1 MVRVPDDADAPP
13 RPRRALRVALI
24 LYAVAFAIGTH
35 LPGVQIIV
43 ETPTLIQIDKLIH
56 FAGFAGLALLVMLNL
71 PPRAALGLR
80 ALIHPLAALGLLGY
94 ALVDEYTQQWV
105 GRTIDAGDV
114 IANALAILSVY
125 LMFAAPSGLTR
136 WPGFL
141 VAAARALW
149 LAIVPAATLVSITP
163 QAGTLLRRLDPQGRW
178 WFDSDKD
185 AHFFCAM
192 AFTWLL
198 AMAWPGT
205 RAKPRLSVGIT
216 LALMLLSAAPIEW
229 AQAALG
235 RGWPDPADAAA
246 HYRGV
251 LVALAVWAGL
261 AGLIGPLWN
270 ALLDRLGRPTLAEL
284 ARPRQAAFDPAQD
297 ARFVGHAAVVSALTL
312 LSRLTGLVRD
322 AVLAAVFGLGLV
334 ADAFAIGF
342 LIPNLF
348 RRLFGEGA
356 LTASF
361 IPHYSDL
368 LRRDPQLARRFA
380 SLCVALLVVVL
391 GAITVAGQLVLSAM
405 LSEGGWDDRGALAI
419 RLVMVMLPYMPL
431 VCLVAL
437 LGGLLQVHRKFGPAA
452 NAPILLNLIIIA
464 FAFWAGLGA
473 EDVAAQKSVAFI
485 VGGAVIVAGLIQ
497 VGYLLIATQ
506 RVTRLTWRFSGA
518 GPTLRRMLVMMVP
531 MVLGLAVFQINA
543 LLDILIAMWLSPGQ
557 RGLVPEQPIL
567 GLFESYPMRLG
578 DIAALGWAQR
588 LYQFPLGVFGIAIAT
603 AIFPALAGAVIDAPP
618 GRGGQATPGD
628 RFASTLREGLRLTV
642 FIGLPASVGLILVR
656 EPLTSLIYQRANF
669 SEADARRVA
678 AILLGYA
685 PAIWAYS
692 MTHVLT
698 RAFHALKDATTPLKV
713 SLGMVV
719 LNLGLNL
726 VLVWPLGAQGLA
738 VSTATTAAIQCAVL
752 VLLARRRVA
761 TPIDRQ
767 VLLSWGRAAIA
778 SGVMG
783 AALLAPLLFFP
794 PRGAGMTHQAVL
806 VASMTGGGAAVFL
819 LAAKWMGCEELGWLK
834 RRRGEGGE

>member
-1 MVRVPDDADAPP
+1 
-13 RPRRALRVALI
+13 
-24 LYAVAFAIGTH
+24 
-35 LPGVQIIV
+35 
-43 ETPTLIQIDKLIH
+43 
-56 FAGFAGLALLVMLNL
+56 
-71 PPRAALGLR
+71 
-80 ALIHPLAALGLLGY
+80 
-94 ALVDEYTQQWV
+94 
-105 GRTIDAGDV
+105 
-114 IANALAILSVY
+114 
-125 LMFAAPSGLTR
+125 
-136 WPGFL
+136 
-141 VAAARALW
+141 
-149 LAIVPAATLVSITP
+149 
-163 QAGTLLRRLDPQGRW
+163 
-178 WFDSDKD
+178 
-185 AHFFCAM
+185 
-192 AFTWLL
+192 
-198 AMAWPGT
+198 
-205 RAKPRLSVGIT
+205 
-216 LALMLLSAAPIEW
+216 
-229 AQAALG
+229 
-235 RGWPDPADAAA
+235 
-246 HYRGV
+246 
-251 LVALAVWAGL
+251 
-261 AGLIGPLWN
+261 
-270 ALLDRLGRPTLAEL
+270 
-284 ARPRQAAFDPAQD
+284 
-297 ARFVGHAAVVSALTL
+297 
-312 LSRLTGLVRD
+312 
-322 AVLAAVFGLGLV
+322 
-334 ADAFAIGF
+334 
-342 LIPNLF
+342 
-348 RRLFGEGA
+348 
-356 LTASF
+356 
-361 IPHYSDL
+361 
-368 LRRDPQLARRFA
+368 
-380 SLCVALLVVVL
+380 
-391 GAITVAGQLVLSAM
+391 
-405 LSEGGWDDRGALAI
+405 
-419 RLVMVMLPYMPL
+419 
-431 VCLVAL
+431 
-437 LGGLLQVHRKFGPAA
+437 
-452 NAPILLNLIIIA
+452 
-464 FAFWAGLGA
+464 
-473 EDVAAQKSVAFI
+473 
-485 VGGAVIVAGLIQ
+485 
-497 VGYLLIATQ
+497 
-506 RVTRLTWRFSGA
+506 
-518 GPTLRRMLVMMVP
+518 
-531 MVLGLAVFQINA
+531 VFQINA

-618 GRGGQATPGD
+618 GRGGKATPGD